1 MAFFQPKKKSTSSK
15 FIGIRIQK
23 FEVNYIMFELYTLFR
38 NFQYKKKIILTAQF
52 TYRTPLKNGKP
63 INVTLDL
70 VIENVET
77 FDDIKQELELTMV
90 LR

>member
-1 MAFFQPKKKSTSSK
+1 MRRSGK
-15 FIGIRIQK
+15 
-23 FEVNYIMFELYTLFR
+23 N
-38 NFQYKKKIILTAQF
+38 NFQKIMPII
-52 TYRTPLKNGKP
+52 YRTPLKNGKP

>member
-1 MAFFQPKKKSTSSK
+1 MQREYNIFFRVTR
-15 FIGIRIQK
+15 FI
-23 FEVNYIMFELYTLFR
+23 
-38 NFQYKKKIILTAQF
+38 
-52 TYRTPLKNGKP
+52 YRTPLKNGKP

>member
-1 MAFFQPKKKSTSSK
+1 MTLQK
-15 FIGIRIQK
+15 FLIQK
-23 FEVNYIMFELYTLFR
+23 KF
-38 NFQYKKKIILTAQF
+38 ILTAQF

>member
-23 FEVNYIMFELYTLFR
+23 FEVNYIMFEF
-38 NFQYKKKIILTAQF
+38 FQKFLIQKKFILTAQF

>member
-1 MAFFQPKKKSTSSK
+1 M
-15 FIGIRIQK
+15 
-23 FEVNYIMFELYTLFR
+23 N
-38 NFQYKKKIILTAQF
+38 IIF
-52 TYRTPLKNGKP
+52 TYNRTPLTNGKP

-77 FDDIKQELELTMV
+77 FDDIKQELEVSMV